1 MAFAKIPIRASSSW
15 QLKTAQAPPPRDQ
28 HTKVPRKLGENAKVS
43 VYLFHDVPF
52 GKDSSSPSHSQ
63 QVCSSAKKSISLI
76 YVP

>member
-15 QLKTAQAPPPRDQ
+15 ELAPPLKDQ
-28 HTKVPRKLGENAKVS
+28 HTKVPRKLAENAKVS